1 MSPLL
6 LALLAYVGLC
16 VLLVAVRVWATRHRR
31 SARRYGAAH
40 MTPSRYAAFEYDG
53 RRGWR
58 RVR

>member
-16 VLLVAVRVWATRHRR
+16 ALLVVVRVWATRHRR
-31 SARRYGAAH
+31 PARRYGAARV
-40 MTPSRYAAFEYDG
+40 TPSRYARFEYDG
-53 RRGWR
+53 ATGWR